1 MDCLHIAEFCS
12 ILLVALVISV
22 RLIRLK
28 DQPRQV
34 FVGRYWYLMLLF
46 LGGALGNTN
55 INVVSV
61 LTIGPTD
68 VLQINQ
74 V

>member
-1 MDCLHIAEFCS
+1 
-12 ILLVALVISV
+12 
-22 RLIRLK
+22 
-28 DQPRQV
+28 
-34 FVGRYWYLMLLF
+34 MLLF